1 MDQRGTI
8 MKTYTIKEISNL
20 FQLPTSTL
28 RYYEEVGILTD
39 IARTDSG
46 QRIYEE
52 KHINRLKTICCFKQT
67 GMTISQLQSFFS
79 YEETEQERIDDI
91 LSLLAQQKE
100 NVEKQ
105 LAQLQKAYEHV
116 NRKLHYYG
124 DIKQAMDA
132 GLPVPVW
139 DTYRNQTYPI

>member
-1 MDQRGTI
+1 

-52 KHINRLKTICCFKQT
+52 KHINRLRTICCFKQT

-132 GLPVPVW
+132 ELPVPVW

>member
-1 MDQRGTI
+1 

-52 KHINRLKTICCFKQT
+52 KHVNRLKTICCFKQT
-67 GMTISQLQSFFS
+67 GMTISQLQIFFS
-79 YEETEQERIDDI
+79 YEEKEQECIDDI
-91 LSLLAQQKE
+91 LSLLTQQKE
-100 NVEKQ
+100 NVETQ
-105 LAQLQKAYEHV
+105 LAQMQKAYEHV
-116 NRKLHYYG
+116 KRKLHYYG
-124 DIKQAMDA
+124 DIKQALDS
-132 GLPVPVW
+132 GLPVPAW
-139 DTYRNQTYPI
+139 DTYRNRTYTT

>member
-1 MDQRGTI
+1 

-132 GLPVPVW
+132 GLPVPAW
-139 DTYRNQTYPI
+139 DTYRNRTYPI